1 MERGGRVLKKI
12 LKGWDLAE
20 RYAAGILALISV
32 FSAFYQ
38 VFMRY
43 LFSYSPEW
51 TEEIVVYV
59 IIWAV
64 FIVASTLTKERGH
77 VGATFIVEKL
87 STPTRRIIEIIN
99 CILSMTFC
107 FLICWWGY
115 QIVNVAYVTD
125 ERSLTS
131 LRYPMWIWYLAVPAG
146 TTLIFLR
153 QLIMLYRLIWRF
165 DDRSILEDT
174 HETSRT
180 AMEKL
185 DKIEGD
191 FKT

>member
-1 MERGGRVLKKI
+1 MKKI

-20 RYAAGILALISV
+20 RYAAGILGLISV

-43 LFSYSPEW
+43 LFNYSPEW
-51 TEEIVVYV
+51 TEEMVVYV

-87 STPTRRIIEIIN
+87 STRARRIVEIIN
-99 CILSMTFC
+99 SLLAMIFC

-115 QIVNVAYVTD
+115 QIVHVAYVTD

-131 LRYPMWIWYLAVPAG
+131 LRYPLWIWYLAVPVG

-153 QLIMLYRLIWRF
+153 YLLMLYRLVFRF
-165 DDRSILEDT
+165 DDPSLIQDT

-180 AMEKL
+180 ASEKQE
-185 DKIEGD
+185 KID
-191 FKT
+191 DVFQA

>member
-1 MERGGRVLKKI
+1 VLKKI
-12 LKGWDLAE
+12 FRGWDVTE
-20 RYAAGILALISV
+20 RYLVGILAL
-32 FSAFYQ
+32 FSLFAAFYQ

-51 TEEIVVYV
+51 TEETVVYT

-77 VGATFIVEKL
+77 VGATFIVEKF
-87 STPTRRIIEIIN
+87 STPTRRVIEIIN
-99 CILSMTFC
+99 SLLAMAFC
-107 FLICWWGY
+107 VLICWWGY
-115 QIVNVAYVTD
+115 QIVHVAYVTD

-131 LRYPMWIWYLAVPAG
+131 LRYPMWIWYLAVPVG

-153 QLIMLYRLIWRF
+153 HLIMLYRLIWRF
-165 DDRSILEDT
+165 DDRSILQDT

-180 AMEKL
+180 SFDQLE
-185 DKIEGD
+185 KIEGD
-191 FKT
+191 FKA

>member
-1 MERGGRVLKKI
+1 VLNKI
-12 LKGWDLAE
+12 LRGWDLAE
-20 RYAAGILALISV
+20 RYTVGVLALFSV

-51 TEEIVVYV
+51 TEETVVYV
-59 IIWAV
+59 IIWSV

-77 VGATFIVEKL
+77 VGATFLVEKL
-87 STPTRRIIEIIN
+87 PSQGRRIVEIIN
-99 CILSMTFC
+99 ALFAMTFC

-115 QIVNVAYVTD
+115 QIVNVAYITD
-125 ERSLTS
+125 ERS
-131 LRYPMWIWYLAVPAG
+131 YLAVPAG

-153 QLIMLYRLIWRF
+153 YLVMLYRLIFRF
-165 DDRSILEDT
+165 DDPSLIQDT

-180 AMEKL
+180 ALEKQE
-185 DKIEGD
+185 KID
-191 FKT
+191 DVFQA

>member
-1 MERGGRVLKKI
+1 MLKRI
-12 LKGWDLAE
+12 MKGWDLAE
-20 RYAAGILALISV
+20 RYTVGILALFSV
-32 FSAFYQ
+32 FAAFYQ

-43 LFSYSPEW
+43 LFNLSPEW
-51 TEEIVVYV
+51 TEETVVYV
-59 IIWAV
+59 IIWSV

-87 STPTRRIIEIIN
+87 STPARRIVEIIN
-99 CILSMTFC
+99 SLLAMTFC

-115 QIVNVAYVTD
+115 QIVHVAYVTD

-131 LRYPMWIWYLAVPAG
+131 LRYPLWIWYLSVPVG

-153 QLIMLYRLIWRF
+153 YLVMLYRLVFRF
-165 DDRSILEDT
+165 DDPSLIQDT

-180 AMEKL
+180 AFEKKE
-185 DKIEGD
+185 KID
-191 FKT
+191 DVFQA

>member
-1 MERGGRVLKKI
+1 MLKKI
-12 LKGWDLAE
+12 LRGWDLAE
-20 RYAAGILALISV
+20 RYAAGVLALISV

-51 TEEIVVYV
+51 TEEIVVYM

-99 CILSMTFC
+99 CLLAMAFC
-107 FLICWWGY
+107 WLICWWGY

-131 LRYPMWIWYLAVPAG
+131 FRYPMWIWYLAVPAG

-153 QLIMLYRLIWRF
+153 QMIMLYRLIWHF

-180 AMEKL
+180 ALDKL
-185 DKIEGD
+185 EKIEGD
-191 FKT
+191 FKA